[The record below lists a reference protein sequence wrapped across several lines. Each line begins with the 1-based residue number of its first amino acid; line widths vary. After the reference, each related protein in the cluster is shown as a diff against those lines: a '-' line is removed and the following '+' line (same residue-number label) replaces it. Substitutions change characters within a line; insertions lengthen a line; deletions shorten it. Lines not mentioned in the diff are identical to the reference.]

1 MQTTESTSTNTS
13 GGQNDAPLI
22 VIVGETASGKS
33 ALGMELAEKLNGE
46 IISADSR
53 LIYKGMDVG
62 TAKPTKS
69 ELSKIQHH
77 LIDVV
82 EPDEEFNVA
91 DFKRLALMAIDDIR
105 ARGRVPIMVGGTGL
119 YVDAV
124 VFDYTFRRRYD
135 RQIRQRL
142 EAMTLNEL
150 QHLALEAGFKEE
162 YRDQNKRRLV
172 RLLEAGAKPHQDRT
186 NIIDN
191 VLMVGLKP
199 SRSQLRLNITNRV
212 EQMFRR
218 GLRREVDE
226 LVTRYGWEH
235 EALTGIGYR
244 EFEAYYLKEISM
256 SALKRQIVQ
265 HTLNL
270 AKRQRTWFKRNKY
283 ISWFETA
290 EEAESFILDQL
301 KSV

>member
-1 MQTTESTSTNTS
+1 
-13 GGQNDAPLI
+13 
-22 VIVGETASGKS
+22 
-33 ALGMELAEKLNGE
+33 MELAEKLNGE